1 MWWWEL
7 LGLLLYFL
15 NKMGNRSFIEDNH
28 REGGVKDLKR
38 EDRYAI
44 IIKESGMVNQMR
56 KLSITDGQH

>member
-15 NKMGNRSFIEDNH
+15 NKMGIRSFIEDNH
-28 REGGVKDLKR
+28 RGRGVKDLKR

-44 IIKESGMVNQMR
+44 VIKESGMVNQMR